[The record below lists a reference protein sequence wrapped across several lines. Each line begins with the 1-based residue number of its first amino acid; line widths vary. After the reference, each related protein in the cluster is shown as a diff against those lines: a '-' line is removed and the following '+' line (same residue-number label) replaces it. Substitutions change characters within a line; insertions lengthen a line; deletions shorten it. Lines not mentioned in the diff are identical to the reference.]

1 MYCQNCGKELKPT
14 TSFCPVCGQPVNGGQ
29 PAGGGPGS
37 YNPNDPGMQNAP
49 YYQPPVKQGP
59 DGYAIASLVL
69 GIVSFFV
76 IPIIGAILAIVF
88 GNKSIRDTGVNT
100 MARVGKILGIVS
112 LCIYLVAIVIIVAV
126 VILLGVGTM
135 SELYYFI

>member
-1 MYCQNCGKELKPT
+1 MYCRNCGKELEPT

-29 PAGGGPGS
+29 PTGGPGS
-37 YNPNDPGMQNAP
+37 YNPNGPGNQYDP
-49 YYQPPVKQGP
+49 YYQPPAKQGP

-112 LCIYLVAIVIIVAV
+112 LAIYIVVIVLIV
-126 VILLGVGTM
+126 VVFILLGVSTM
-135 SELYYFI
+135 SEMYYFM